1 MKIYYWS
8 PFFSNIATEKAVI
21 NSIDSINRY
30 SNKKISASLLETIGE
45 WKNQEKKILEK
56 KINVKRISDF
66 NLIKYLPKF
75 GFIKSRISYL
85 VVFLFTVY
93 KLHRFLKTEKPDF
106 LIIHLMTFIP
116 LILLLFFNYKTK
128 FILRISGFPKLNF
141 LRINFWKFVG
151 KKIFLITTPTKTTLE
166 LLQSSRIFDFDQLK
180 YLPDP
185 ILDVKEIEKMK
196 KEESFIEKEI
206 SKKKTIISIGRLT
219 KQKNFQFLINAFSV
233 IQKKN
238 SELNLCILGEGEDRT
253 KLERQIKNLNLTDKV
268 FLLGNKKNI
277 YNYLKNS
284 DIFILP
290 SLWEDPGF
298 VLIEAGYM
306 NKLIISSDCPNGP
319 KELLENGKN
328 GFLFKSNSLD
338 NFLSEFNNLKNCD
351 ENIIKNKKISFKKK
365 IKEFT
370 LLNHYKVLKSILIP
384 NEN

>member
-56 KINVKRISDF
+56 KINVKRISNF

-85 VVFLFTVY
+85 IVFLFTVY

-151 KKIFLITTPTKTTLE
+151 KKIFLITTPTKSTLE
-166 LLQSSRIFDFDQLK
+166 LLQSSRIFNFDQLK

-185 ILDVKEIEKMK
+185 ILNVKEIEKMK

-219 KQKNFQFLINAFSV
+219 KQKNFQFLINAFSI

-253 KLERQIKNLNLTDKV
+253 KLERQIKDLDLTDKV

-338 NFLSEFNNLKNCD
+338 NFLSEFYNLKNCD
-351 ENIIKNKKISFKKK
+351 ENIIKNKKILFKKK

>member
-56 KINVKRISDF
+56 KINVKRISNF

-151 KKIFLITTPTKTTLE
+151 KKIFLITTPTKSTLE
-166 LLQSSRIFDFDQLK
+166 LLQSSRIFNFDQLK

-219 KQKNFQFLINAFSV
+219 KQKNFQFLINAFSI

-253 KLERQIKNLNLTDKV
+253 KLERQIKNLDLTDKV

-319 KELLENGKN
+319 KELL
-328 GFLFKSNSLD
+328 
-338 NFLSEFNNLKNCD
+338 
-351 ENIIKNKKISFKKK
+351 
-365 IKEFT
+365 
-370 LLNHYKVLKSILIP
+370 
-384 NEN
+384 

>member
-56 KINVKRISDF
+56 KINVKRISNF

-85 VVFLFTVY
+85 IVFLFTVY

-151 KKIFLITTPTKTTLE
+151 KKIFLITTPTKSTLE
-166 LLQSSRIFDFDQLK
+166 LLQSSRIFNFDQLK

-185 ILDVKEIEKMK
+185 ILNVKEIEKMK

-219 KQKNFQFLINAFSV
+219 KQKNFQFLINAFSI

-253 KLERQIKNLNLTDKV
+253 KLERQIKNLDLTDKV

>member
-56 KINVKRISDF
+56 KINVKRISNF

-85 VVFLFTVY
+85 IVFLFTVY

-151 KKIFLITTPTKTTLE
+151 KKIFLITTPTKSTLE
-166 LLQSSRIFDFDQLK
+166 LLQSSRIFNFDQLK

-185 ILDVKEIEKMK
+185 ILNVKEIEKMK

-219 KQKNFQFLINAFSV
+219 KQKNFQFLINAFSI

-253 KLERQIKNLNLTDKV
+253 KLERQIKNLDLTDKV

-338 NFLSEFNNLKNCD
+338 NFLSEFYNLKNCD

>member
-56 KINVKRISDF
+56 KINVKRISNF

-151 KKIFLITTPTKTTLE
+151 KKIFLITTPTKSTLE
-166 LLQSSRIFDFDQLK
+166 LLQSSRIFNFDQIK

-219 KQKNFQFLINAFSV
+219 KQKNFQFLINAFSI

-253 KLERQIKNLNLTDKV
+253 KLERQIKNLDLTDKV

-338 NFLSEFNNLKNCD
+338 NFLSEFYNLKNCD

>member
-56 KINVKRISDF
+56 KINVKRISNF

-151 KKIFLITTPTKTTLE
+151 KKIFLITTPTKSTLE
-166 LLQSSRIFDFDQLK
+166 LLQSSRIFNFDQLK

-185 ILDVKEIEKMK
+185 ILNVKEIEKMK

-219 KQKNFQFLINAFSV
+219 KQKNFQFLINAFSI

-253 KLERQIKNLNLTDKV
+253 KLERQIKNLDLTDKV

-338 NFLSEFNNLKNCD
+338 NFLSEFYNLKNCD

>member
-56 KINVKRISDF
+56 KINVKRISNF

-85 VVFLFTVY
+85 IVFLFTVY

-151 KKIFLITTPTKTTLE
+151 KKIFLITTPTKSTLE
-166 LLQSSRIFDFDQLK
+166 LLQSSRIFNFDQIK

-219 KQKNFQFLINAFSV
+219 KQKNFQFLINAFSI

-253 KLERQIKNLNLTDKV
+253 KLERQIKNLDLTDKV

-328 GFLFKSNSLD
+328 GFLC
-338 NFLSEFNNLKNCD
+338 EYNNLKNCD

-370 LLNHYKVLKSILIP
+370 LFNHYKVLKSILIP

>member
-56 KINVKRISDF
+56 KINVKRISNF

-151 KKIFLITTPTKTTLE
+151 KKIFLITTPTKSTLE
-166 LLQSSRIFDFDQLK
+166 LLQSSRIFNFDQLK

-185 ILDVKEIEKMK
+185 ILNVKEIEKMK

-219 KQKNFQFLINAFSV
+219 KQKNFQFLINAF
-233 IQKKN
+233 
-238 SELNLCILGEGEDRT
+238 
-253 KLERQIKNLNLTDKV
+253 
-268 FLLGNKKNI
+268 
-277 YNYLKNS
+277 
-284 DIFILP
+284 
-290 SLWEDPGF
+290 
-298 VLIEAGYM
+298 
-306 NKLIISSDCPNGP
+306 
-319 KELLENGKN
+319 
-328 GFLFKSNSLD
+328 
-338 NFLSEFNNLKNCD
+338 
-351 ENIIKNKKISFKKK
+351 
-365 IKEFT
+365 
-370 LLNHYKVLKSILIP
+370 
-384 NEN
+384 

>member
-56 KINVKRISDF
+56 KINVKRISNF

-85 VVFLFTVY
+85 IVFLFTVY

-151 KKIFLITTPTKTTLE
+151 KKIFLITTPTKSTLE
-166 LLQSSRIFDFDQLK
+166 LLQSSRIFNFDQIK

-219 KQKNFQFLINAFSV
+219 KQKNFQFLINAFSI

-253 KLERQIKNLNLTDKV
+253 KLERQIKNLDLTDKV

>member
-1 MKIYYWS
+1 M
-8 PFFSNIATEKAVI
+8 
-21 NSIDSINRY
+21 
-30 SNKKISASLLETIGE
+30 
-45 WKNQEKKILEK
+45 
-56 KINVKRISDF
+56 
-66 NLIKYLPKF
+66 
-75 GFIKSRISYL
+75 
-85 VVFLFTVY
+85 
-93 KLHRFLKTEKPDF
+93 
-106 LIIHLMTFIP
+106 
-116 LILLLFFNYKTK
+116 
-128 FILRISGFPKLNF
+128 
-141 LRINFWKFVG
+141 
-151 KKIFLITTPTKTTLE
+151 
-166 LLQSSRIFDFDQLK
+166 
-180 YLPDP
+180 
-185 ILDVKEIEKMK
+185 
-196 KEESFIEKEI
+196 
-206 SKKKTIISIGRLT
+206 
-219 KQKNFQFLINAFSV
+219 
-233 IQKKN
+233 
-238 SELNLCILGEGEDRT
+238 
-253 KLERQIKNLNLTDKV
+253 
-268 FLLGNKKNI
+268 LGNKKNI

>member
-219 KQKNFQFLINAFSV
+219 KQKNFQFLINAFSI

-253 KLERQIKNLNLTDKV
+253 KLERQIKNLDLTDKV

>member
-56 KINVKRISDF
+56 KINVKRISNF

-151 KKIFLITTPTKTTLE
+151 KKIFLITTPTKSTLE
-166 LLQSSRIFDFDQLK
+166 LLQSSRIFNFDQIK

-219 KQKNFQFLINAFSV
+219 KQKNFQFLINAFSI

-253 KLERQIKNLNLTDKV
+253 KLERQIKNLDLTDKV

>member
-56 KINVKRISDF
+56 KINVKRISNF

-93 KLHRFLKTEKPDF
+93 KLHRFLKKEKPDF

-116 LILLLFFNYKTK
+116 LILLLFFKYKTK

-151 KKIFLITTPTKTTLE
+151 KKIFLITTPTKSTLE
-166 LLQSSRIFDFDQLK
+166 LLQSSRIFNFDQLK

-219 KQKNFQFLINAFSV
+219 KQKNFQFLINAFSI

-253 KLERQIKNLNLTDKV
+253 KLERQIKNLDLTDKV

>member
-56 KINVKRISDF
+56 KINVKRISNF

-151 KKIFLITTPTKTTLE
+151 KKIFLITTPTKSTLE
-166 LLQSSRIFDFDQLK
+166 LLQSSRIFNFDQIK

-219 KQKNFQFLINAFSV
+219 KQKNFQFLINAFSI

-253 KLERQIKNLNLTDKV
+253 KLERQIKDLDLTDKV

>member
-56 KINVKRISDF
+56 KINVKRISNF

-116 LILLLFFNYKTK
+116 LILLLFFKYKTK

-151 KKIFLITTPTKTTLE
+151 KKIFLITTPTKSTLE
-166 LLQSSRIFDFDQLK
+166 LLQSSRIFNFDQLK

-219 KQKNFQFLINAFSV
+219 KQKNFQFLINAFSI

-253 KLERQIKNLNLTDKV
+253 KLERQIKNLDLTDKV

>member
-1 MKIYYWS
+1 
-8 PFFSNIATEKAVI
+8 
-21 NSIDSINRY
+21 
-30 SNKKISASLLETIGE
+30 
-45 WKNQEKKILEK
+45 
-56 KINVKRISDF
+56 
-66 NLIKYLPKF
+66 
-75 GFIKSRISYL
+75 
-85 VVFLFTVY
+85 
-93 KLHRFLKTEKPDF
+93 
-106 LIIHLMTFIP
+106 MTFIP

-151 KKIFLITTPTKTTLE
+151 KKIFLITTPTKSTLE
-166 LLQSSRIFDFDQLK
+166 LLQSSRIFNFDQLK

-185 ILDVKEIEKMK
+185 ILNVKEIEKMK

-219 KQKNFQFLINAFSV
+219 KQKNFQFLINAFSI

-253 KLERQIKNLNLTDKV
+253 KLERQIKDLDLTDKV

-338 NFLSEFNNLKNCD
+338 NFLSEFYNLKNCD
-351 ENIIKNKKISFKKK
+351 ENIIKNKKILFKKK

>member
-56 KINVKRISDF
+56 KINVKRISNF

-151 KKIFLITTPTKTTLE
+151 KKIFLITTPTKSTLE
-166 LLQSSRIFDFDQLK
+166 LLQSSRIFNFDQLK

-185 ILDVKEIEKMK
+185 ILNVKEIEKMK

-219 KQKNFQFLINAFSV
+219 KQKNFQFLINAFSI

-253 KLERQIKNLNLTDKV
+253 KLERQIKNLDLTDKV